1 MKDTKIIVNLDVTMT
16 KQYVEAGINFEK
28 IHKKFIPIFQ
38 VDARE
43 NKGFIYLESIHK
55 SITRS
60 KIKYAKAMT
69 YEGGQLEP
77 GIYKFE
83 LLEWTDLN
91 DGYKSIVTFRG
102 EKILTNII
110 LVSIMRYLHWEQRK
124 YLTVK
129 AAEIKIS
136 DLRDK
141 PYKEFNGSLLALG
154 AGLIAGVALGAEL
167 TDLVDG
173 VHGID
178 GVDIAQ
184 GVDVDVDVGVP
195 VTGEVVPTTANTGV
209 HWVDGYTRADGT
221 HVEGYFR
228 SNPDGITGNNLNK

>member
-1 MKDTKIIVNLDVTMT
+1 
-16 KQYVEAGINFEK
+16 
-28 IHKKFIPIFQ
+28 
-38 VDARE
+38 
-43 NKGFIYLESIHK
+43 
-55 SITRS
+55 
-60 KIKYAKAMT
+60 MT
-69 YEGGQLEP
+69 YEGGQLAS
-77 GIYKFE
+77 GFYKFE
-83 LLEWTDLN
+83 LLEWTDLS
-91 DGYKSIVTFRG
+91 DGYKSIVTLRG
-102 EKILTNII
+102 EKLFSNII
-110 LVSIMRYLHWEQRK
+110 LVSLMRYLHWEQRK

-129 AAEIKIS
+129 AAEIKKS

-167 TDLVDG
+167 TYLVDG

-184 GVDVDVDVGVP
+184 GVEADVGVP
-195 VTGEVVPTTANTGV
+195 VTGEVVPTTANTAV

-228 SNPDGITGNNLNK
+228 SNPDGITSNNLNK